1 MSDTCENERQR
12 QSLLQRGRPD
22 VMICRD
28 CYANYGG
35 APGTV
40 LCPLHEATAELLAAL
55 KGIIQALESAGSGY
69 VFKDDAVLMVIEPAL
84 EAIQKAEGR

>member
-1 MSDTCENERQR
+1 
-12 QSLLQRGRPD
+12 
-22 VMICRD
+22 MICKD

-55 KGIIQALESAGSGY
+55 KGILQALERTGSGY
-69 VFKDDAVLMVIEPAL
+69 VFDDNAVLTLIEPAL
-84 EAIQKAEGR
+84 EAIRKADGHGDREVKR